1 MKAWAGS
8 VAVKELP
15 YLQWRHS
22 QSRAE
27 SPEGLHRVS
36 RATAHRA
43 ALRPHRHAGR
53 RRKHLPTRPRGCRRV
68 AGRVP
73 GRSWG
78 DECLAGVCARLGGE
92 CGVGSRRLRPG
103 TPSWRRGDSRLPG
116 SPHLHPKHRRAHRSA
131 VSPARRVRHLHL
143 AAAAGLAWC
152 GDAVCGDR
160 ACVAVARADSVGAGV
175 GCVLRSID
183 VPRRP
188 FGDRPRGSDC
198 SGTPRQH
205 RARHCGG
212 GPRSEHRVMD
222 RTAPSLAWSLERFRD
237 YLALEAGNSGHT
249 VASYQR
255 DITRLAEYATSRG
268 AKAPEQLSAP
278 QLREFI
284 YFLKDLGLAP
294 TTIRRQISAIRTY
307 FKFLVGEGL
316 ATRDPSERIESPK
329 RWRTLPEVLTVA
341 EIEQLLAAPN
351 TDEPLAIRDRA
362 LLEFAYA
369 TGARVSELVALK
381 LQDILFEDGV
391 ARVFGKGAKERLVP
405 VGRRALG
412 AVALYARE
420 IRPTLDR
427 GKARGI
433 LFLNARGTPLS
444 RVGAW
449 GVIKATARRAGLAKR
464 VTPHTLRH
472 TFATHLLEGG
482 ADLRA
487 VQEMLGHVD
496 LATTQLYTHVDRD
509 YLRSVLKSYHP
520 RA

>member
-1 MKAWAGS
+1 MD
-8 VAVKELP
+8 
-15 YLQWRHS
+15 
-22 QSRAE
+22 
-27 SPEGLHRVS
+27 
-36 RATAHRA
+36 
-43 ALRPHRHAGR
+43 RP
-53 RRKHLPTRPRGCRRV
+53 PP
-68 AGRVP
+68 P
-73 GRSWG
+73 
-78 DECLAGVCARLGGE
+78 
-92 CGVGSRRLRPG
+92 P
-103 TPSWRRGDSRLPG
+103 PS
-116 SPHLHPKHRRAHRSA
+116 
-131 VSPARRVRHLHL
+131 
-143 AAAAGLAWC
+143 AAA
-152 GDAVCGDR
+152 
-160 ACVAVARADSVGAGV
+160 
-175 GCVLRSID
+175 
-183 VPRRP
+183 
-188 FGDRPRGSDC
+188 F
-198 SGTPRQH
+198 H
-205 RARHCGG
+205 
-212 GPRSEHRVMD
+212 
-222 RTAPSLAWSLERFRD
+222 LERFRD
-237 YLALEAGNSGHT
+237 YLALEAGNSRHT
-249 VASYQR
+249 VASYLR

-268 AKAPEQLSAP
+268 ARAPEQLSAP

-284 YFLKDLGLAP
+284 YVLKDLGLAP

-341 EIEQLLAAPN
+341 EIEKLLAAPN

-391 ARVFGKGAKERLVP
+391 AGGFGKGAKERLVP

-487 VQEMLGHVD
+487 VQEMLGHAD

-509 YLRSVLKSYHP
+509 YLRTVHKSYHP

>member
-1 MKAWAGS
+1 MD
-8 VAVKELP
+8 
-15 YLQWRHS
+15 HS
-22 QSRAE
+22 
-27 SPEGLHRVS
+27 SPPS
-36 RATAHRA
+36 PPPA
-43 ALRPHRHAGR
+43 A
-53 RRKHLPTRPRGCRRV
+53 
-68 AGRVP
+68 
-73 GRSWG
+73 
-78 DECLAGVCARLGGE
+78 
-92 CGVGSRRLRPG
+92 
-103 TPSWRRGDSRLPG
+103 
-116 SPHLHPKHRRAHRSA
+116 SP
-131 VSPARRVRHLHL
+131 
-143 AAAAGLAWC
+143 
-152 GDAVCGDR
+152 
-160 ACVAVARADSVGAGV
+160 VARA
-175 GCVLRSID
+175 
-183 VPRRP
+183 
-188 FGDRPRGSDC
+188 F
-198 SGTPRQH
+198 H
-205 RARHCGG
+205 
-212 GPRSEHRVMD
+212 
-222 RTAPSLAWSLERFRD
+222 LERFRD
-237 YLALEAGNSGHT
+237 YLALEAGNSGNT
-249 VASYQR
+249 VESYLR

-268 AKAPEQLSAP
+268 ARTPEQLSAA

-307 FKFLVGEGL
+307 FKFLVGEGI
-316 ATRDPSERIESPK
+316 AARDPSERIESPK
-329 RWRTLPEVLTVA
+329 RWRTLPAVLTVP
-341 EIEQLLAAPN
+341 EIDKLLAAPN

-369 TGARVSELVALK
+369 TGVRVSELVALK
-381 LQDILFEDGV
+381 LQDIMFEDGI

-427 GKARGI
+427 GKTRGL

-496 LATTQLYTHVDRD
+496 LSTTQLYTHVDRD
-509 YLRSVLKSYHP
+509 YLRTVHKSYHP